1 MPVVERASGRLRVHL
16 PATYRVSEQAPA
28 DAAQPRPGAGRSR
41 AGRQRP
47 TGPIPLPAAAP
58 GPEGDELAAAF
69 GRQELELVD
78 QLVLEPAAAPE
89 SSSGRR
95 GPSTRPAPARQT
107 LRLTL
112 EVDPVEDGVVLVEQD
127 GVYAWVLPDAGAAR
141 DRPAPAVRRGRR
153 PPARRELDFTIEVR
167 ATDRPRPRQA
177 TRGFLGDLVVGAVR
191 AYVFKFAARIVAG
204 KAITFLERN
213 VARGLVVMDAP
224 DPRSWRRIDD
234 LAALRLPR
242 DRPARI
248 LLFVHGTFSS
258 TMGSFGCLGAYPW
271 GRALL
276 AAARRYDAVIGFD
289 HPTLSVD
296 PLENATDLLQR
307 LRPHAPAPPPSFDVV
322 AYSRGGLVA
331 RSLVEQLL
339 PAAGWG
345 ATFDRIV
352 FVAVTNGGTR
362 LAEPDNWRALIDLYT
377 NLVMATRRVVSLVPD
392 VQVQLLAEITSGLVE
407 GLGAFVKYLVNQ
419 AITEGGVP
427 GLAAM
432 EPDGSFVTALNA
444 TQPGQPV
451 AAGAAWYAVVSDF
464 QGRIRNGAHEPLELP
479 RRLVLAL
486 TDGLID
492 RLIGTAN
499 DLVVD
504 TASMTA
510 ADPAVG
516 GFIKDALD
524 FGVNPHVFHT
534 SYFIRPET
542 CAAIGR
548 WLELPAMA
556 ADDATSPPRRRRRPA
571 AGDVLAPGAVVG
583 PAIPVMVDDNITVL
597 TVNELVG
604 PAISDIAERPS
615 NYVVVRRPEQHGADH
630 VYAYRPRE
638 LLSRLSGHRPSL
650 RLGTALDLHE
660 FQASRRR
667 SISDLSP
674 TQEPGGGA
682 ASMVLGWGGGRL
694 EAEETTG
701 SRAAPAT
708 SVRSVVF
715 DGEQPIGVIAEPMPL
730 PSAGALAM
738 AATPA
743 APSGRPDA
751 SRPRPRTPPRSF
763 SAELPLPSWVAAPPA
778 PPEVAH
784 FRASMPEQTTV
795 GAVATVTVAV
805 SPEALALRIEG
816 MVAAGE
822 APISM
827 ERPILVQVIP
837 KAHVEVVGEDRAEV
851 QVPLPAQGVELYF
864 DVRPTHA
871 GEGEVLVVARQGPA
885 PLVTLRLKP
894 RIAPGGQPAPPAGQA
909 TADCVVDLG
918 GMPVEPST
926 LHWLRI
932 EETRQ
937 GDDTVYQ
944 YDFQAEDLE
953 VLGTYRSQLLTG
965 DHRAY
970 VRRLYQEIERRWLS
984 TAGDTEAFEAEL
996 RAFGGDLF
1004 DRLLPPEL
1012 QRLLWK
1018 HRSRLKVM
1026 VLSSEPFIPWEL
1038 VHLKARDKGP
1048 LPRETIFLGQLGVVR
1063 WLHGSWPP
1071 DRLRIRPGRA
1081 RYIIPRYPHP
1091 DWALPQAEAEQQ
1103 FLKERFGARAVD
1115 PEQNKVRKLLARRGS
1130 FDLLHFAGHG
1140 FAESDDIANAQV
1152 MLTGRVEQGNYV
1164 PAYLNATTVRQHGQ
1178 LKDRTGNGPIVV
1190 FNACQTGRLGHQLTS
1205 LGGFAEAFLGVGAA
1219 AFVSSLW
1226 SVGDVPARTFT
1237 ESLYAALLDGASV
1250 SEATSAARAE
1260 ARRAGDATWLAYVI
1274 YAHPRARLVV
1284 GQ

>member
-1 MPVVERASGRLRVHL
+1 M
-16 PATYRVSEQAPA
+16 
-28 DAAQPRPGAGRSR
+28 
-41 AGRQRP
+41 
-47 TGPIPLPAAAP
+47 
-58 GPEGDELAAAF
+58 
-69 GRQELELVD
+69 D
-78 QLVLEPAAAPE
+78 QLVLEPAAVPG

-95 GPSTRPAPARQT
+95 GPSTGRVPARQAV
-107 LRLTL
+107 RLTL
-112 EVDPVEDGVVLVEQD
+112 EVNPIEDGVILVEQD
-127 GVYAWVLPDAGAAR
+127 GVYAWVLPDAGTAR
-141 DRPAPAVRRGRR
+141 DLPAPAARRGRR
-153 PPARRELDFTIEVR
+153 PPVARRELSFTIEVR
-167 ATDRPRPRQA
+167 VKDRPSPGRD

-191 AYVFKFAARIVAG
+191 AYVFKFAARIVAR

-213 VARGLVVMDAP
+213 VARGLVVMDDP
-224 DPRSWRRIDD
+224 DPRLWRRIDD
-234 LAALRLPR
+234 LRALRLPQ

-258 TMGSFGCLGAYPW
+258 TMGSFGSLGAYPW

-276 AAARRYDAVIGFD
+276 AGAAGRYDAVIGFD

-307 LRPHAPAPPPSFDVV
+307 LRPHAPAPSPTFDVV

-339 PAAGWG
+339 PAAGWD

-392 VQVQLLAEITSGLVE
+392 VHVQLLAEITSGLVE
-407 GLGAFVKYLVNQ
+407 GLGVFVKYLVTQ
-419 AITEGGVP
+419 AISERGVP

-432 EPDGSFVTALNA
+432 EPDGSFLITLNG

-451 AAGAAWYAVVSDF
+451 PSGTAWYAVMSDF
-464 QGRIRNGAHEPLELP
+464 QGQIRNGDHEPAELP
-479 RRLVLAL
+479 RRLVLAF
-486 TDGLID
+486 TEGLID
-492 RLIGTAN
+492 RLIGAAN

-524 FGVNPHVFHT
+524 FGSNPHVYHT
-534 SYFIRPET
+534 SYFTRPET
-542 CAAIGR
+542 CAAMGR
-548 WLELPAMA
+548 WLELPAGV
-556 ADDATSPPRRRRRPA
+556 ADGAPSPPRRRRRRA
-571 AGDVLAPGAVVG
+571 AVDVLAQGAVVG
-583 PAIPVMVDDNITVL
+583 PTIPVMVDDNITVL
-597 TVNELVG
+597 TVSELVG
-604 PAISDIAERPS
+604 PVIDDIAARPPS
-615 NYVVVRRPEQHGADH
+615 YVVVRRPEQYVADY
-630 VYAYRPRE
+630 VYAYRPGE
-638 LLSRLSGHRPSL
+638 LMSQLSGHPPSL

-660 FQASRRR
+660 HQASRRR

-674 TQEPGGGA
+674 ARQEPVGGA
-682 ASMVLGWGGGRL
+682 SSLVLGWAGGTL
-694 EAEETTG
+694 EAGDATG
-701 SRAAPAT
+701 STVPPAT
-708 SVRSVVF
+708 SMRSVVF
-715 DGEQPIGVIAEPMPL
+715 DGDQPIGVIAEPVPL
-730 PSAGALAM
+730 PSAGELAS
-738 AATPA
+738 AAAPAPPA
-743 APSGRPDA
+743 APAGPPARRRRP
-751 SRPRPRTPPRSF
+751 PRQRPRSF
-763 SAELPLPSWVAAPPA
+763 SSPPLADLAG
-778 PPEVAH
+778 PPEASPQVAH
-784 FRASMPEQTTV
+784 VRASMPEQTTV
-795 GAVATVTVAV
+795 GALATVTVAV
-805 SPEALALRIEG
+805 SPEALAASTEG
-816 MVAAGE
+816 LATRGA

-827 ERPILVQVIP
+827 ERPVLVQVIP

-851 QVPLPAQGVELYF
+851 QVPLPAGGVELYF
-864 DVRPTHA
+864 DVRPTYV

-894 RIAPGGQPAPPAGQA
+894 RFVAGRQAVSSGGRA
-909 TADCVVDLG
+909 TADCVVDIG
-918 GMPVEPST
+918 AMPVEPSS

-932 EETRQ
+932 EETKQ
-937 GDDTVYQ
+937 GDNTVYQ
-944 YDFQAEDLE
+944 YDFQAEDLQ
-953 VLGTYRSQLLTG
+953 VLGTYHSRPLTG

-970 VRRLYQEIERRWLS
+970 VQNLYKEIEERWLS
-984 TAGDTEAFEAEL
+984 TRRDAEAFEAEL

-1004 DRLLPPEL
+1004 DRLVPPEL

-1018 HRSRLKVM
+1018 HRDRLKVM

-1048 LPRETIFLGQLGVVR
+1048 LPRETIFLGQLGLVR
-1063 WLHGSWPP
+1063 WLHGTWPP
-1071 DRLRIRPGRA
+1071 DRLQVRLGRA
-1081 RYIIPRYPHP
+1081 RYIIPQYPHP
-1091 DWALPQAEAEQQ
+1091 DWVLPQAEAEQQ
-1103 FLKERFGARAVD
+1103 FLKERFGAKAVD
-1115 PEQNKVRKLLARRGS
+1115 PDQNAVRKLLARRGA

-1152 MLTGRVEQGNYV
+1152 MLTGRVEGGNYI
-1164 PAYLNATTVRQHGQ
+1164 PAYLKVTTVRHYGQ
-1178 LKDRTGNGPIVV
+1178 LRDKTGNGPIVV

-1250 SEATSAARAE
+1250 SEATSAARAK
-1260 ARRAGDATWLAYVI
+1260 ARAAGDATWLAYVV
-1274 YAHPRARLVV
+1274 YAHPRARLTVER
-1284 GQ
+1284 